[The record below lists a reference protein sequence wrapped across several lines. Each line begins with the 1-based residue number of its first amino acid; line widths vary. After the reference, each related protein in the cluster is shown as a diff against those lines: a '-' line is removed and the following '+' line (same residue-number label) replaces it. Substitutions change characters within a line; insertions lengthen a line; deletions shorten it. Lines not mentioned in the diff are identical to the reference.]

1 MRRAEQPGDGLG
13 LRQYGDIEDAGI
25 VERPAQVLSPV
36 LIRPA
41 QPSGDQVVSLVGQ
54 QLVRADY
61 GFGQHRDRAFG
72 QIYRGLVDHG
82 TAFGGRPDER
92 QACDRTC
99 DRNPQHDVH
108 LRFSFGWPPRNQQC
122 PASLHCDTVGCIRHS
137 SDKVA
142 PERSVT
148 GFPNGSGTLTTE
160 PVRGSLDLSH
170 CRVVRMENMFA
181 IEQRSGSVR
190 GFPHRRTK
198 PEQYVTYL
206 DPWGT
211 P

>member
-1 MRRAEQPGDGLG
+1 MRLAEQRGDGLG
-13 LRQYGDIEDAGI
+13 LRQHGDIEDAGI

-148 GFPNGSGTLTTE
+148 GFPNG
-160 PVRGSLDLSH
+160 
-170 CRVVRMENMFA
+170 
-181 IEQRSGSVR
+181 
-190 GFPHRRTK
+190 
-198 PEQYVTYL
+198 
-206 DPWGT
+206 
-211 P
+211 